1 MYLCCCRL
9 LELAGVKREDA
20 PLKVTLCREV
30 KAVFNEVDESEI
42 TDECGRGSIEP
53 SVSESIVDALKHNPY
68 VDSGVPSFETSLMQH
83 AQSWDAVEDVA
94 VTRDNERFGK
104 SQLDVGLLK
113 PINVKTHGR
122 RASDSSVTYAC
133 DRKIAE
139 YRPTLSSV
147 YSVKLEPLSLSKTN
161 KKKRG
166 KGKKVR
172 SIGESSGDSPTA
184 DGMSELSSFSNS
196 LKQNAAAQ
204 LTDRI
209 QVAKCLASSACADGN
224 VHNRVERIKVSG
236 PYLST

>member
-1 MYLCCCRL
+1 

-83 AQSWDAVEDVA
+83 AQSWDAVEEVA

-113 PINVKTHGR
+113 PINVKNHGR

-184 DGMSELSSFSNS
+184 GGMSELSSFSNS